1 MKKLLIILLSFGFG
15 VLKAQTPDANVDIS
29 AQQIF
34 IGNQVKIT
42 LILNTNAADQVEWPA
57 ITDTLLKNVEVL
69 ELSKIDT
76 TFDKETITLKS
87 YRQSITIT
95 SFDSGYY
102 AIKPFVFIVNNE
114 VVETE
119 PILLEV
125 RNIPIENLEQ
135 IRDIK
140 KPIEVEL
147 SWLDYVKMHY
157 QKVLIGLLILLV
169 IFVLYKFLMREKT
182 EVVVVEKAKPKIAP
196 HIIALKKLYDLNGKK
211 LWQKNKVKMYYTDLS
226 EIVREYI
233 ENRFNVPALEQTTI
247 EIISSIQHKSEIN
260 SDQKAALKDLLQLSD
275 MVKFAKFKT
284 LADENSKMYES
295 ALNFIEVTKQIEEI
309 KAISSNSDVN
319 VEHSNTSDNV

>member
-15 VLKAQTPDANVDIS
+15 VVNAQTPDANVDIS
-29 AQQIF
+29 AKQIF

-211 LWQKNKVKMYYTDLS
+211 LWQNNKVKMYYTDLS

>member
-15 VLKAQTPDANVDIS
+15 VVNAQTPDANVDIS

-147 SWLDYVKMHY
+147 TWLDYVKMHY

-182 EVVVVEKAKPKIAP
+182 EVVVVEKAEPKIAP

>member
-76 TFDKETITLKS
+76 TFNKENIILKS
-87 YRQSITIT
+87 YRQLITIT

-102 AIKPFVFIVNNE
+102 VIKPFVFIVNSE

-119 PILLEV
+119 TILLEV
-125 RNIPIENLEQ
+125 RNVPIENLEQ

-140 KPIEVEL
+140 KPIEVQL

-157 QKVLIGLLILLV
+157 QKVLIGLIILLV
-169 IFVLYKFLMREKT
+169 IFVLYKFLTREKPD
-182 EVVVVEKAKPKIAP
+182 VVVVKKAKPKIAP
-196 HIIALKKLYDLNGKK
+196 HIIALNKLYDLNGKQ
-211 LWQKNKVKMYYTDLS
+211 LWQNNKVKMYYTDLS

-260 SDQKAALKDLLQLSD
+260 SEQKAALKDLLQLSD

-284 LADENSKMYES
+284 LANENSKMYES
-295 ALNFIEVTKQIEEI
+295 ALNFIEVTKQIEET

-319 VEHSNTSDNV
+319 VEQSNTSDNV

>member
-76 TFDKETITLKS
+76 TFNKENIILKS
-87 YRQSITIT
+87 YRQLITIT

-102 AIKPFVFIVNNE
+102 VIKPFVFIVNSE

-119 PILLEV
+119 TILLEV
-125 RNIPIENLEQ
+125 RNVPIENLEQ

-140 KPIEVEL
+140 KPIEVQL

-157 QKVLIGLLILLV
+157 QKVLIGLIILLV
-169 IFVLYKFLMREKT
+169 IFVLYKFLTREKPD
-182 EVVVVEKAKPKIAP
+182 VVVVKKAKPKIAP
-196 HIIALKKLYDLNGKK
+196 HIIALNKLYDLNGKQ
-211 LWQKNKVKMYYTDLS
+211 LWQNNKVKMYYTDLS

-260 SDQKAALKDLLQLSD
+260 SEQKAALKDLLQLSD

-284 LADENSKMYES
+284 LANENSKMYES

-319 VEHSNTSDNV
+319 VEQSNTSDNV

>member
-15 VLKAQTPDANVDIS
+15 VVNAQTPDANVDIS

-125 RNIPIENLEQ
+125 RNIPIENLEL

>member
-76 TFDKETITLKS
+76 TFNKENIILKS
-87 YRQSITIT
+87 YRQLITIT

-102 AIKPFVFIVNNE
+102 VIKPFVFIVNSE

-119 PILLEV
+119 TILLEV
-125 RNIPIENLEQ
+125 RNVPIENLEQ

-140 KPIEVEL
+140 KPIEVQL

-157 QKVLIGLLILLV
+157 QKVLIGLIILLV
-169 IFVLYKFLMREKT
+169 IFVLYKFLTREKPD
-182 EVVVVEKAKPKIAP
+182 VVVVKKAKPKIAP

-211 LWQKNKVKMYYTDLS
+211 LWQNNKVKMYYTDLS

-260 SDQKAALKDLLQLSD
+260 SEQKAALKDLLQLSD

-284 LADENSKMYES
+284 LANENSKMYES
-295 ALNFIEVTKQIEEI
+295 ALNFIEVTKQIEET

-319 VEHSNTSDNV
+319 VEQSNTSDNV

>member
-15 VLKAQTPDANVDIS
+15 VVNAQTPDANVDIS

-211 LWQKNKVKMYYTDLS
+211 LWQNNKVKMYYTDLS

>member
-125 RNIPIENLEQ
+125 RNIPIENLEL

-211 LWQKNKVKMYYTDLS
+211 LWQNNKVKMYYTDLS

-275 MVKFAKFKT
+275 MVKFA
-284 LADENSKMYES
+284 
-295 ALNFIEVTKQIEEI
+295 ALHCISDTNYVWNTFIGSRSFLIIFFHYRFRMPCYAVL
-309 KAISSNSDVN
+309 S
-319 VEHSNTSDNV
+319 

>member
-211 LWQKNKVKMYYTDLS
+211 LWQNNKVKMYYTDLS

>member
-1 MKKLLIILLSFGFG
+1 
-15 VLKAQTPDANVDIS
+15 
-29 AQQIF
+29 
-34 IGNQVKIT
+34 
-42 LILNTNAADQVEWPA
+42 
-57 ITDTLLKNVEVL
+57 
-69 ELSKIDT
+69 
-76 TFDKETITLKS
+76 
-87 YRQSITIT
+87 
-95 SFDSGYY
+95 
-102 AIKPFVFIVNNE
+102 
-114 VVETE
+114 
-119 PILLEV
+119 LEV

-147 SWLDYVKMHY
+147 TWLDYVKMHY

-182 EVVVVEKAKPKIAP
+182 EVVVVEKAEPKIAP

>member
-15 VLKAQTPDANVDIS
+15 VVNAQTPDANVDIS
-29 AQQIF
+29 AKQIF

>member
-1 MKKLLIILLSFGFG
+1 M
-15 VLKAQTPDANVDIS
+15 
-29 AQQIF
+29 
-34 IGNQVKIT
+34 
-42 LILNTNAADQVEWPA
+42 ILNTNAADQVEWPA

-211 LWQKNKVKMYYTDLS
+211 LWQNNKVKMYYTDLS

>member
-15 VLKAQTPDANVDIS
+15 VVNAQTPDANVDIS

-284 LADENSKMYES
+284 IADENSKMYES